1 MRKVFIHPLKEKCR
15 ACALPHEK
23 TTKGLTNVRMAIR
36 KFV

>member
-1 MRKVFIHPLKEKCR
+1 MRKVFIHPLKECR
-15 ACALPHEK
+15 TCALPHEK